1 MWFGGRKIDGKWYWI
16 GHGGS
21 RSEITE
27 FDWARYEPSGRG
39 YQKNI
44 AECINVY
51 GAKRCPLLG
60 LGAWDDDWCMQNHTF
75 ACEKPQRFYLNINS
89 KTKILG

>member
-1 MWFGGRKIDGKWYWI
+1 MKTKPYLHCSYQHLNLTDLQVVPHMWFGGRKIDGKWYWI

-21 RSEITE
+21 RREITE

-51 GAKRCPLLG
+51 GAKR
-60 LGAWDDDWCMQNHTF
+60 
-75 ACEKPQRFYLNINS
+75 
-89 KTKILG
+89 